1 MKFKKLQESLNAEI
15 DLVSKEIRASLDS
28 PIDFISKVAS
38 YLIESGGKRFRP
50 LVLIL
55 SARAFGYSGERVY
68 KIASALEFIHTAT
81 LLHDDVVDYAELR
94 RGKPS
99 ANVLWGNEAT
109 VLVGDFLL
117 ARSFLNLVQ
126 DEDLKILG
134 CISYATTKMAEGEI
148 LQLLKTEE
156 PETTEEEYLEI
167 VKCKTA
173 VLISA
178 AAEAGAIIGKTTQ
191 ENTHRMKDFGML
203 IGIAFQ
209 IADDTLDYI
218 EEDKTLGKTKGQDF
232 YDGKVTMPFIYTYSK
247 ATEKEKKL
255 LSRLLVKKN
264 KKQEDFQKVY
274 SLLKKYNAFEFSFD
288 KARQYVQDAK
298 KMIDFL
304 DAVHKEPLTIIA
316 DYTIERTF

>member
-1 MKFKKLQESLNAEI
+1 MDFKNLQNSLKK
-15 DLVSKEIRASLDS
+15 DLELVAQEIRASLDS
-28 PIDFISKVAS
+28 PIDFIRQVAS

-55 SARAFGYSGERVY
+55 SARAFGYEGDRVY

-99 ANVLWGNEAT
+99 ANILWGNEAT

-117 ARSFLNLVQ
+117 ARSFLALVKENNL
-126 DEDLKILG
+126 EILD
-134 CISYATTKMAEGEI
+134 CVSNATTKMAEGEI

-167 VKCKTA
+167 VRCKTA

-178 AAEAGAIIGKTTQ
+178 AAEVGAIIG
-191 ENTHRMKDFGML
+191 NAHLSVRDMMRNFGML
-203 IGIAFQ
+203 IGTAFQ

-218 EEDKTLGKTKGQDF
+218 TSDETLGKIQGQDF
-232 YDGKVTMPFIYTYSK
+232 YDGKVTMPFIYTYKKS
-247 ATEKEKKL
+247 TINERKL
-255 LSRLLVKKN
+255 LSKLLLKKN
-264 KKQEDFQKVY
+264 KKREDFEKVY
-274 SLLKKYNAFEFSFD
+274 AILEKYDAFKHSFNR
-288 KARQYVQDAK
+288 AQHYVAEAK
-298 KMIDFL
+298 NCISFIDE
-304 DAVHKEPLTIIA
+304 KYRKPLEIIA
-316 DYTIERTF
+316 NYTIERTF

>member
-1 MKFKKLQESLNAEI
+1 MEFRTLQKSLEKELDFVA
-15 DLVSKEIRASLDS
+15 KEIRSCLDS
-28 PIDFISKVAS
+28 PIEFIRQVAS

-55 SARAFGYSGERVY
+55 SARAFGYKGDRIY

-99 ANVLWGNEAT
+99 ANILWGNEAT

-117 ARSFLNLVQ
+117 ARSFLALVH
-126 DEDLKILG
+126 DEDIDILK
-134 CISYATTKMAEGEI
+134 CVSNATTKMAEGEI

-156 PETTEEEYLEI
+156 PETTERDYLEI
-167 VKCKTA
+167 VNCKTA

-178 AAEAGAIIGKTTQ
+178 AAEAGAIVGKATNKQ
-191 ENTHRMKDFGML
+191 RENMKNYGML
-203 IGIAFQ
+203 IGTAFQ

-218 EEDKTLGKTKGQDF
+218 TSDDTLGKVQGQDF
-232 YDGKVTMPFIYTYSK
+232 YDGKVTMPFIYTYSE
-247 ATEKEKKL
+247 ATEKERAQ
-255 LSRLLVKKN
+255 LSRLLLKKN
-264 KKQEDFQKVY
+264 KKKSDFDSVY
-274 SLLKKYNAFEFSFD
+274 KILEKYNAFKYSFER
-288 KARQYVQDAK
+288 AHQYVAEAK
-298 KMIDFL
+298 KCLSFMDE
-304 DAVHKEPLTIIA
+304 KSRKPLEIIA